1 MNIRKQYLQ
10 ALKEINDWVPVSDWA
25 VKVCEL
31 FPDLLEKANEEAK
44 NHANETTG
52 LREIAARISA
62 VIANGA
68 YVNHIEIDT
77 SERPRK
83 VRYVSSEEHDT
94 NLSNDIDEDIAP
106 LKRSDII
113 KSAEQSMTNSE
124 KYRVDEFEAI
134 AKQIKRYFG
143 LDFEMDHACA
153 LLNPAKPGKHHPD
166 NFQLIL
172 KSHNAKKNN
181 DNWKRFSLEEQIQ
194 YIESVIET
202 QGIVASRLGIEI
214 TPGVLGS
221 LLDRL
226 KKVY

>member
-1 MNIRKQYLQ
+1 
-10 ALKEINDWVPVSDWA
+10 
-25 VKVCEL
+25 
-31 FPDLLEKANEEAK
+31 
-44 NHANETTG
+44 